1 MLLWACEEPR
11 GGGSVKS
18 NAEDLQGF
26 LEERERSWK
35 QGGRDDLEAAA
46 GALVRAPMTPAETA
60 KLFAMP
66 NDEYTHD
73 PHSYYRY
80 EPGLAV
86 RRDWPEHP
94 DGFYVKQTNAMGL
107 REDLD
112 APPDDLDLFVL
123 VAGDSHTDGVCNND
137 ESFANVLQAML
148 SERHPDQAI
157 EVWNT
162 GVTGQSLYNYLGNL
176 EKFVD
181 RDPAVFV
188 ATVYGGN
195 DFLDL
200 VRIYHFFNH
209 TSPPTRRHDYWDRVT
224 RAGRVAS
231 YAVAIALNQALYFQ
245 YHPDQVDVALRAA
258 RQVTAEMK
266 RICDERGIQL
276 VFVYIPPGID
286 LGGEVAPEVLEAYE
300 ILGLGEND
308 LRSYDRLADRW
319 LADVGAWDI
328 PVIDLRGPFAEDV
341 AAYYWSDLHINLAGH
356 RLVAE
361 QLLPLVEAAWR
372 R

>member
-1 MLLWACEEPR
+1 MQA
-11 GGGSVKS
+11 
-18 NAEDLQGF
+18 NADELQDF
-26 LEERERSWK
+26 LEERERLWNDGDE
-35 QGGRDDLEAAA
+35 QEVAAA
-46 GALVRAPMTPAETA
+46 ADALVRAPMTPEETGR
-60 KLFAMP
+60 LFAMP

-73 PHSYYRY
+73 PYSYYRY

-86 RRDWPEHP
+86 RREWPEHP
-94 DGFYVKQTNAMGL
+94 DGFYVKRTNAMGL

-137 ESFANVLQAML
+137 ESFANVLQAL
-148 SERHPDQAI
+148 LAERHPDSAI

-176 EKFVD
+176 EKFLD

-188 ATVYGGN
+188 AAVYGGN

-200 VRIYHFFNH
+200 VRVWHFFQR
-209 TSPPTRRHDYWDRVT
+209 TAPPARRHDYWDKVT

-245 YHPDQVDVALRAA
+245 YHPEQVDVALEAA
-258 RQVTAEMK
+258 RQVSAEMK

-286 LGGEVAPEVLEAYE
+286 LGAELAPEVREAID
-300 ILGLGEND
+300 ILGLTDAD

-319 LADVGAWDI
+319 LTDVAAWNV
-328 PVIDLRGPFAEDV
+328 PVVDLRGPFAEDV
-341 AAYYWSDLHINLAGH
+341 GGFYWSDLHINLAGH
-356 RLVAE
+356 REVAE
-361 QLLPLVEAAWR
+361 RLLPLVEQAWR
-372 R
+372 P